1 MEITSTTTT
10 TLPSALDIISDYSG
24 QTVAE
29 EETTTETSSSSSSST
44 DTYTSE
50 AEELRAMADALLE
63 SHASS
68 QLTNFS
74 SLLSNMLGTK
84 AVTTNN
90 VDFSGLLSSVYSANS
105 SYTAADF
112 GIEE

>member
-29 EETTTETSSSSSSST
+29 EETTTESSSSSSST